1 MVLNTNYEEEVLKI
15 LRTLDE
21 NKKQEVLNYLRIID
35 TPKGESGQKII
46 ADSLQLNFDD
56 DSIREIEEA
65 INSDCE
71 VIEGFKEINLD
82 E

>member
-35 TPKGESGQKII
+35 KPMGELGQKII
-46 ADSLQLNFDD
+46 EDSAKFKFDNTSLNEMEKA
-56 DSIREIEEA
+56 IQEID
-65 INSDCE
+65 NSHT
-71 VIEGFKEINLD
+71 
-82 E
+82 